1 MTYIEKIE
9 GREILDSRGNPTV
22 EACVYLNNGIYA
34 TASVPSGAS
43 TGSYEAL
50 ELRDKNKKR
59 FDGKGVLK
67 AVKNINEII
76 SPALHKIDGSN
87 QQRIDKMLIQLD
99 GNENKSHLG
108 ANAMLA
114 VSLAICKSYAKSYN
128 IPLYQYIGGIN
139 AHRLPL
145 PMFNILNGGAHAD
158 NLLDIQEFMIIPR
171 MDSFTSNVQ
180 IGAEIFNSLKNILK
194 EKGHVISVGDEGGF
208 APKVNDIYTALDLI
222 LNAIEKAGY
231 KPDEDVSIGL
241 DIASSE
247 FYNKKEKVYE
257 FNGEKIKRD
266 SANMLSFY
274 EGLINKYPIV
284 SIEDPFFEDDFD
296 ITATLTKSIG
306 NKVKIVGD
314 DLFTTNYKRLK
325 KGIEMDCANAIIIK
339 LNQIGTL
346 SETLKTIELAKKNS
360 YTPIIS
366 HRSGETTDTFI
377 ADLAVALNCDLIKSG
392 SLSRGERVC
401 KYNRLMEIER
411 NICR

>member
-1 MTYIEKIE
+1 MSYIEKIE

-22 EACVYLNNGIYA
+22 EACVYLNNGICA
-34 TASVPSGAS
+34 AASVPSGAS

-87 QQRIDKMLIQLD
+87 QQKIDKLLIQLD

-128 IPLYQYIGGIN
+128 IPLYKYIGGIN

-180 IGAEIFNSLKNILK
+180 IGAEVFNSLKNILN
-194 EKGHVISVGDEGGF
+194 EKGHVVSVGDEGGF
-208 APKVNDIYTALDLI
+208 APKVNDVYTALDLI
-222 LNAIEKAGY
+222 LTAIEKAGY

-266 SANMLSFY
+266 NANMLSFY
-274 EGLINKYPIV
+274 EELVNKYPIV
-284 SIEDPFFEDDFD
+284 SIEDPFF
-296 ITATLTKSIG
+296 
-306 NKVKIVGD
+306 
-314 DLFTTNYKRLK
+314 
-325 KGIEMDCANAIIIK
+325 
-339 LNQIGTL
+339 
-346 SETLKTIELAKKNS
+346 
-360 YTPIIS
+360 
-366 HRSGETTDTFI
+366 
-377 ADLAVALNCDLIKSG
+377 DLIW
-392 SLSRGERVC
+392 
-401 KYNRLMEIER
+401 
-411 NICR
+411 